1 MTLQSEVYEG
11 SADDSILEVISLGIP
26 ESLNEV
32 LKQKVDNM

>member
-1 MTLQSEVYEG
+1 MTLQSEVY
-11 SADDSILEVISLGIP
+11 ADDSILEVISLGIP